1 MSLKGTDGNLG
12 PTGPTGTRGSQVF
25 FSSTQPTSPVVNDIW
40 VDNSAGSNYTL
51 KKYNGSSWNQ
61 EGYIMIGA
69 TGAAGPTGAS
79 ISSITIT
86 EA

>member
-1 MSLKGTDGNLG
+1 MSLKGTDGSLG

-25 FSSTQPTSPVVNDIW
+25 FSSTQPTSPIVNDIW
-40 VDNSAGSNYTL
+40 IDSSAGGSYTL
-51 KKYNGSSWNQ
+51 KKYNGSNWNQ
-61 EGYIMIGA
+61 EGYVMIGA
-69 TGAAGPTGAS
+69 TGAIGPTGAS